1 MGKLR
6 EEHGQYP
13 KHERDDLTSYK
24 WCFNNGIKIGPIP
37 MWGSDYGNWTVEI
50 TMNGNR
56 NTDPNKYK
64 KDSWRVQRKKVVG
77 PNMDI
82 KKLPIFSL
90 KANYSIR

>member
-50 TMNGNR
+50 TMNGKR
-56 NTDPNKYK
+56 NTDPAKYERESIMHKVYEYCDYYYNKYK
-64 KDSWRVQRKKVVG
+64 KDG
-77 PNMDI
+77 E
-82 KKLPIFSL
+82 
-90 KANYSIR
+90 